1 MLKKKSR
8 VSFPPLNFTQ
18 NCKIETICVLLLFK
32 KKKGSHPPHLLPS
45 REVTLDNNRGLKK
58 GVEEGATI
66 REKEGERGPID

>member
-1 MLKKKSR
+1 
-8 VSFPPLNFTQ
+8 LNFTQ

-32 KKKGSHPPHLLPS
+32 KKKGSNLLPS

-58 GVEEGATI
+58 GDRRGI